1 MLEWDDLKL
10 VLAIGRA
17 RSITQAAK
25 QTGLHHSTLFRRMAD
40 IEDRVGAKLFERQQG
55 DYQPTT
61 SGMAA
66 METAEKLEAEMAVL
80 ARTLAGQDIRP
91 SGTVRLTTTDTLLHA
106 VLSDDLAAFAKA
118 YPEITVQVV
127 TDNRFY
133 DLNRHDAD
141 IAIRPSNT
149 PNENLVGRQIAPI
162 RSVICG
168 AKGMEHPT
176 GCTDGDGAWITCDES
191 LAHIKAAQWRDRHF
205 ADQHVAMR
213 SNSLLNVARLVDA
226 GAGYAVLPL
235 FLTGAFA
242 NIAVLGDAI
251 DGLDNDL
258 WMLMHRDLKSVP
270 RVRAFNDFMFPR
282 LKAKSALFAG
292 T

>member
-40 IEDRVGAKLFERQQG
+40 IEGRVGAKLFERQQG

-66 METAEKLEAEMAVL
+66 METAEKLEGEMAVL

-106 VLSDDLAAFAKA
+106 VLSDDLAGFAKA

-168 AKGMEHPT
+168 ARGMGYPT

-242 NIAVLGDAI
+242 NIAVLGDTI

-282 LKAKSALFAG
+282 LKAKSVLFAG
-292 T
+292 A

>member
-10 VLAIGRA
+10 VLAIGRV

-106 VLSDDLAAFAKA
+106 VLSHDLAAFAKA

-168 AKGMEHPT
+168 AKGMGHPEH
-176 GCTDGDGAWITCDES
+176 GDGAWITCDES

-242 NIAVLGDAI
+242 NISVLGDAI

-282 LKAKSALFAG
+282 LKAKSVLFAG
-292 T
+292 A

>member
-10 VLAIGRA
+10 VLAVGRA
-17 RSITQAAK
+17 RSITQAAR
-25 QTGLHHSTLFRRMAD
+25 QTGIHHSTLFRRMAD
-40 IEDRVGAKLFERQQG
+40 IESRIGAKLFERQQG
-55 DYQPTT
+55 DYQPTS
-61 SGMAA
+61 SGLAA
-66 METAEKLEAEMAVL
+66 IETAEKLEAEMAVL

-106 VLSDDLAAFAKA
+106 VLADDLAAFAQA

-141 IAIRPSNT
+141 IAIRPSNA

-162 RSVICG
+162 RSVVC
-168 AKGMEHPT
+168 AATGMGGPKN
-176 GCTDGDGAWITCDES
+176 GDGPWITCDES
-191 LAHIKAAQWRDRHF
+191 LAHIKAAQWRDKHF
-205 ADQHVAMR
+205 QDQHVAMR
-213 SNSLLNVARLVDA
+213 SNSLLNVARLVNA
-226 GAGYAVLPL
+226 GAGYAVLPM
-235 FLTGAFA
+235 FLTGAFD
-242 NIAVLGDAI
+242 NIVVLGDAI

-258 WMLMHRDLKSVP
+258 WMLMHRDLRAVP

-282 LKAKSALFAG
+282 LKAKSALFSGA
-292 T
+292 

>member
-168 AKGMEHPT
+168 AKGMTHPT
-176 GCTDGDGAWITCDES
+176 DSDGAWITCDES

-270 RVRAFNDFMFPR
+270 RMRAFNDFMFPR
-282 LKAKSALFAG
+282 LKAKSSLFAG
-292 T
+292 A

>member
-55 DYQPTT
+55 DYQPTP

-106 VLSDDLAAFAKA
+106 VLSDDLASFAKA

-149 PNENLVGRQIAPI
+149 PNENLVGRQVAPI

-168 AKGMEHPT
+168 AKGMTHPT
-176 GCTDGDGAWITCDES
+176 DGNGAWITCDES
-191 LAHIKAAQWRDRHF
+191 LAHIKAAQWRDRYF
-205 ADQHVAMR
+205 TDQHVAMR

-235 FLTGAFA
+235 FLAGAFA

-282 LKAKSALFAG
+282 LKAKTALFAG
-292 T
+292 A

>member
-25 QTGLHHSTLFRRMAD
+25 KTGLHHSTLFRRMAD

-66 METAEKLEAEMAVL
+66 METAEKLEGEMAVL
-80 ARTLAGQDIRP
+80 ARTLSGQDIRP

-106 VLSDDLAAFAKA
+106 VLADDLAAFAKA

-168 AKGMEHPT
+168 AKGMEHPS
-176 GCTDGDGAWITCDES
+176 GCTDGYGAWITCDES

-235 FLTGAFA
+235 FLSRAFA
-242 NIAVLGDAI
+242 NIAVLDDAI
-251 DGLDNDL
+251 EGLDNDL

-270 RVRAFNDFMFPR
+270 RIRAFNDFMFPR

>member
-40 IEDRVGAKLFERQQG
+40 IEDRVGAKLFERKQG
-55 DYQPTT
+55 DYQPTP
-61 SGMAA
+61 SGIAA

-162 RSVICG
+162 RSVVCG
-168 AKGMEHPT
+168 ARGMGHPS
-176 GCTDGDGAWITCDES
+176 GCKDGDGAWITCDES

-270 RVRAFNDFMFPR
+270 RVRAFNDFIFPR
-282 LKAKSALFAG
+282 LKAKSVLFAG